1 MKKIKF
7 EKIAFTAKPQKNL
20 KSYYK
25 KIKTAFEKFN
35 AQVFVEA
42 SLAKSLKTKG
52 YELDY
57 LCKKCDLLL
66 SLGGDG
72 TLISACRRS
81 YGFDIPIIG
90 VHAGRLGFLT
100 EAKLDEFDG
109 FLKQIYKNDFFLENT
124 PILEVEFKKGKEI
137 LKKVAFNDAVFI
149 RKTNSS
155 MAKINAFVNGNK
167 FNSYF
172 GDGVIVATPSGSTAY
187 NLSANGPIVYP
198 LTNVFL
204 LTPICSHSLTQ
215 RPLVLPE
222 DFYIELQSDNKAM
235 IIIDGQD
242 TYSSKDYDSVGF
254 RLQKNGV
261 KLLRH
266 NGRDYFSVLR
276 EKLRWGDE

>member
-20 KSYYK
+20 KNYYQ

-35 AQVFVEA
+35 AQVFAEA
-42 SLAKSLKTKG
+42 SLAKSLGVKG
-52 YELDY
+52 YEFDD

-100 EAKLDEFDG
+100 EAKLDEFDE
-109 FLKQIYKNDFFLENT
+109 FLSQIYNNDFFLENT
-124 PILEVEFKKGKEI
+124 PILKVEFKKGKEI

-222 DFYIELQSDNKAM
+222 DFYIELQSDDKAM

-242 TYSSKDYDSVGF
+242 KYSSKDYDSVGF
-254 RLQKNGV
+254 RLEKNGV

>member
-1 MKKIKF
+1 MEKVKF
-7 EKIAFTAKPQKNL
+7 EKIAFTAKPQKSL
-20 KSYYK
+20 KSYFQT
-25 KIKTAFEKFN
+25 IKASFEKFN
-35 AQVFVEA
+35 AKIFAEENI
-42 SLAKSLKTKG
+42 AKSLETKG
-52 YELDY
+52 YSFEQ
-57 LCKKCDLLL
+57 LCKKCDLIL

-81 YGFDIPIIG
+81 YGYDIPIIG

-100 EAKLDEFDG
+100 EAKLDELDV
-109 FLKQIYKNDFFLENT
+109 FLKKLYRNDFFIENT

-137 LKKVAFNDAVFI
+137 IKKVAFNDAVFI

-155 MAKINAFVNGNK
+155 MAKINAFVNGTK

-172 GDGVIVATPSGSTAY
+172 GDGLIVATPSGSTAY

-215 RPLVLPE
+215 RPLVLPA
-222 DFYIELQSDNKAM
+222 DFYIELQSEDKAM
-235 IIIDGQD
+235 IILDGQD
-242 TYSSKDYDSVGF
+242 TYLSKDYDSVGF